1 MKRVQTKS
9 WFAGLLL
16 AVAAAGLAGCQD
28 SGTGVDEQIPTGVVV
43 LDSGG
48 NTVASATATLVT
60 GRITVRNGE
69 PQTFTVQLIGIGGA
83 DLELGGRYTLQP
95 RVLSSPLA
103 GVSVSGSDRIVL
115 TGRTQGSTTL
125 ILDVMDGGTAV
136 LGPLIP
142 LTIS

>member
-1 MKRVQTKS
+1 MKRVKKKS

-28 SGTGVDEQIPTGVVV
+28 AGTGVDEQIPTGVVV
-43 LDSGG
+43 LDSRG
-48 NTVASATATLVT
+48 NTVASASGTQVT

-69 PQTFTVQLIGIGGA
+69 QQTFTVQLIGIGGSEI
-83 DLELGGRYTLQP
+83 ELGGRYSLQP
-95 RVLSSPLA
+95 RILTSQHASA
-103 GVSVSGSDRIVL
+103 TVSGSDRIVL

-136 LGPLIP
+136 LGPFIP
-142 LTIS
+142 LTVS